1 MSNAIAGWVGK
12 VYVSIDGGSNYFEL
26 GEMRNFNKR
35 QHVDM
40 FDATSHA
47 SSGNRRVKP
56 GIASWDADIEALYVS
71 ADVAQ
76 DNLDTALSGKTLCK
90 FRFDPEGTSSGKER
104 WSGDGYI
111 EDAEVQGP
119 TTDLVLRN
127 VKIAGDGVL
136 TKSTQ

>member
-26 GEMRNFNKR
+26 GEMRNFTKR
-35 QHVDM
+35 QHTDM
-40 FDATSHA
+40 ADATSHA
-47 SSGNRRVKP
+47 SAGARRRKP
-56 GIASWDADIEALYVS
+56 LIRDWSADIEALYVAS
-71 ADVAQ
+71 DVAQ
-76 DNLDTALSGKTLCK
+76 DNLDTALAGNTLCK

-104 WSGDGYI
+104 WSGDGYV